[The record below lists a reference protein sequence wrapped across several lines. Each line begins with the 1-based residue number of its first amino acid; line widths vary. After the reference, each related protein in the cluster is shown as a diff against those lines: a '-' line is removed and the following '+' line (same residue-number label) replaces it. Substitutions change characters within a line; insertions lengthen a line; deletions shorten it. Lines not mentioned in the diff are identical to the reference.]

1 MASLSKMVKGF
12 LVIGL
17 SLSMTAC
24 YQQSQ
29 NFEYASESGEGK
41 SILPDYGLVAPQVL
55 IYNFTDTSLL
65 ALPATNES
73 PTDIRNR
80 RLDLG
85 DADPANRVFRNP
97 KASAGKFKIIIEN
110 NMNACADS
118 MGFNA
123 APSAGQTAARN
134 RLFPTGS
141 SWGATSFDTL
151 YLSFFGRKPAETEV
165 NILLDLVNN
174 SGLSDQVKHAATCAA
189 ALSSLEALNGS

>member
-1 MASLSKMVKGF
+1 MVMLSKVFKGL
-12 LVIGL
+12 LVLGL
-17 SLSMTAC
+17 GMSMTAC
-24 YQQSQ
+24 YQQSS
-29 NFEYASESGEGK
+29 NFEYASETGEGK
-41 SILPDYGLVAPQVL
+41 SIVPDYGLVAPQVL
-55 IYNFTDTSLL
+55 IYNFTDPGLL
-65 ALPATNES
+65 ALPANNES
-73 PTDIRNR
+73 PTDVRNR

-85 DADPANRVFRNP
+85 DADPANRVFRDP

-123 APSAGQTAARN
+123 APSAGQQAARD
-134 RLFPTGS
+134 RLFPSGS
-141 SWGATSFDTL
+141 SWSAASFDTL
-151 YLSFFGRKPAETEV
+151 FLSFFGRRPDPNEV